1 MATTWTETSDTA
13 ITAAIA
19 AVGAGQALVDGWID
33 VTGGVWS
40 AAAIWSDTTAGHYY
54 LTSIAES
61 TPWSGGA
68 LYRPQS
74 EDGLSQRLTATY
86 RVDYNQTLWFMLRAN
101 RSTTSAGF
109 NGYLVAI
116 DGISAGKPYIHVFP
130 MVGGSTSATIGSA
143 TTTPVAIPLNGSSV
157 NGQMVNIDIQ
167 LTQVT
172 TTTSRMVVSVTDARG
187 NAIGS
192 YDSGTTDANINAAAL
207 QTVAGAVGLCA
218 YAQAGKGGAA
228 GVQDISVYSGAAAAT
243 SATKYTVSPA
253 ASSIVAGGSTVVTFA
268 LDAAAA
274 ADVTITPGDNS
285 AGGAWSAATLKIAAG
300 SLSGQLTYT
309 APSAAASVTLT
320 GTNDSSLTNGSAT
333 LTVTAAATA
342 PGAPGVVLT
351 PGNGQ
356 LTVAVSA
363 PSSNGGSAITGY
375 PIYVGTSAGGEAAT
389 PVTTLTAA
397 GSYTITNLTNGTP
410 VYVQVGAT
418 NAVGT
423 TLSAEQT
430 ATPVAPSP
438 TGTLVTVD
446 SPAFVFSPGNWKG
459 DSGRTGSGWRR
470 TWNVGAYLR
479 FGVRTGASP
488 SVVLHLGPSTS
499 GGTVLTFTNGASMT
513 WSKAAGDVTI
523 PGLVANASNVI
534 GMRFDLTPQSARWAN
549 GANNLLISGATI
561 DAGSV
566 ISALSVLLRGWVLVL
581 GDSVTEGIMGN
592 NGRDDFSYSYTSHM
606 MDALAVAGYE
616 LCVSACGYSGYLVPG
631 DSTKDVPP
639 YYQVTG
645 SSNGQG
651 GAFNAS
657 GSRFGLIDADTS
669 LLDSAGHIS
678 GWGDVGQEPAAI
690 IVNYGTNEAL
700 GTNGGPWSVSDFTA
714 AMVQSMAAHRAKAP
728 NAWLMPMMP
737 VGFYYAGEY
746 DPKWLAA
753 FNQAVALYKSAY
765 QSDTKVAVIDI
776 GSDLSDRIQANSTYI
791 NSGDVHPNAL
801 GHAVIGAAVSGQ
813 VLKIL
818 MGSTAVA
825 RSPNY
830 GPASS
835 G

>member
-1 MATTWTETSDTA
+1 MATTWTQTSDTP

-40 AAAIWSDTTAGHYY
+40 AATIWSDTTAGHYY

-74 EDGLSQRLTATY
+74 EDGLSQRLKATY

-130 MVGGSTSATIGSA
+130 MIAGSTSATIGSA

-172 TTTSRMVVSVTDARG
+172 TTTSRMVVSVTDSSG

-207 QTVAGAVGLCA
+207 QNVAGAVGLCA
-218 YAQAGKGGAA
+218 YAQAGKGGAS
-228 GVQDISVYSGAAAAT
+228 GVQAISVYSGAAAAT
-243 SATKYTVSPA
+243 SATTYTVSPA
-253 ASSIVAGGSTVVTFA
+253 TSSIVAGGSTVVTFK

-274 ADVTITPGDNS
+274 ADVTITPGDDS

-320 GTNDSSLTNGSAT
+320 GTNDSSLTNGSAN
-333 LTVTAAATA
+333 LTVTAGATA

-356 LTVAVSA
+356 LTVAVTA

-410 VYVQVGAT
+410 VYVKVGAT

-423 TLSAEQT
+423 TKAAEQM

-479 FGVRTGASP
+479 FGVKTGASP
-488 SVVLHLGPSTS
+488 SVVLHLGPSAS
-499 GGTVLTFTNGASMT
+499 AGTVLTFTNGASMT

-523 PGLVANASNVI
+523 PGLAANASNVI
-534 GMRFDLTPQSARWAN
+534 AMRFDLTPQSARWAN

-561 DAGSV
+561 DGGSV
-566 ISALSVLLRGWVLVL
+566 ISALSVLPKGWVLIV
-581 GDSVTEGIMGN
+581 GDSITEGIMANAGK
-592 NGRDDFSYSYTSHM
+592 DDFSYGYTSQL

-616 LCVSACGYSGYLVPG
+616 LCVSACGYSGYLVTG
-631 DSTKDVPP
+631 DTTKDVPP

-645 SSNGQG
+645 SSGGQG

-657 GSRFGLIDADTS
+657 GSRFGLIDSDTS
-669 LLDSAGHIS
+669 LLDSAGHLS
-678 GWGDVGQEPAAI
+678 GWGQTGQEPAAV

-700 GTNGGPWSVSDFTA
+700 STNGGPWSTSDFTA
-714 AMVQSMAAHRAKAP
+714 AMVQCMAAHRAKAP

-737 VGFYYAGEY
+737 VGFYYSGEY
-746 DPKWLAA
+746 DPKWLSA
-753 FNQAVALYKSAY
+753 FNQAVSLYRSTY
-765 QSDTKVAVIDI
+765 PSDTKVAVIDI
-776 GSDLSDRIQANSTYI
+776 GSDLSNRIQANSSYI
-791 NSGDVHPNAL
+791 NTGDVHPNAL
-801 GHAVIGAAVSGQ
+801 GHALIGATVSAQ

-818 MGSTAVA
+818 TGSTAVA

-830 GPASS
+830 GPAS
-835 G
+835 GG